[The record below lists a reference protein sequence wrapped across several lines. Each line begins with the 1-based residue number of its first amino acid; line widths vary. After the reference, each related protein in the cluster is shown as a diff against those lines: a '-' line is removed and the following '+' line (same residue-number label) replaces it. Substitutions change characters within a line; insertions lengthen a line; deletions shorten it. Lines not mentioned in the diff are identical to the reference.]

1 MDKKNLSLYKTI
13 GEIHSTIAISKTFDE
28 AIKNG
33 LKHILDNCLADY
45 AIIWIKSKEENF
57 MSPYYWI
64 CPFDCADDF
73 KLTKDDVISKCC
85 INRKT
90 TNENDIKKD
99 SILRASVK
107 DAKSVVCVPFSTD
120 PKANLGCIE
129 FIKNDKSGNFTDD
142 EINVCEILTMLFE
155 LEIHENAPINDSSK
169 KEVIITCNDIKKS
182 FKNGEL
188 ITNVLKGINFKVY
201 KGEFLCLLGE
211 SGCGKSTL
219 LNIIGGLIPADS
231 GSVKFEDLELV
242 GLDDKQLTKYRREN
256 IGFIFQQYNL
266 MNNLT
271 AVENVRLIAE
281 LVKEPMLE
289 DDALKLVKMVDKK
302 DSYPSQLSGGQQQR
316 ISIARAL
323 VKKPKLLIADEPTA
337 ALDYETSIEVLSAF
351 EDVLKTGTTLI
362 MVTHNEE
369 IAKMADRV
377 IRFKNGQIY
386 ETSVNLHPLKADKL
400 VW

>member
-1 MDKKNLSLYKTI
+1 MSYSTSICLSNNSSIETGSSFIPEKILPSTFTATGSTTVLTGFTNLLFVTTNKAVAPTTS
-13 GEIHSTIAISKTFDE
+13 ISKIRNLNFSYALTDE
-28 AIKNG
+28 LAVQDFN
-33 LKHILDNCLADY
+33 LDVN
-45 AIIWIKSKEENF
+45 
-57 MSPYYWI
+57 PG
-64 CPFDCADDF
+64 DF
-73 KLTKDDVISKCC
+73 L
-85 INRKT
+85 
-90 TNENDIKKD
+90 
-99 SILRASVK
+99 
-107 DAKSVVCVPFSTD
+107 
-120 PKANLGCIE
+120 
-129 FIKNDKSGNFTDD
+129 
-142 EINVCEILTMLFE
+142 
-155 LEIHENAPINDSSK
+155 
-169 KEVIITCNDIKKS
+169 
-182 FKNGEL
+182 
-188 ITNVLKGINFKVY
+188 VLCGP
-201 KGEFLCLLGE
+201 

-242 GLDDKQLTKYRREN
+242 GLDDKGLTKYRRDN

-271 AVENVRLIAE
+271 AVENIRLIAE
-281 LVKEPMLE
+281 LVKEPMPE
-289 DDALKLVKMVDKK
+289 NDALKLVKMVEKK

-386 ETSVNLHPLKADKL
+386 ETSINLHPLKAEKL